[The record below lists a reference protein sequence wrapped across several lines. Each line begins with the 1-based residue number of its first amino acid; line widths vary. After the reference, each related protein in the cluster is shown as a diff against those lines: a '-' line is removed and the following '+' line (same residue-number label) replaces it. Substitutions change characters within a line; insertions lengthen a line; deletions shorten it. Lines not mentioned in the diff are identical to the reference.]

1 MNTIRVTNLISRIR
15 QGSKKATVMVPL
27 RLTVSR
33 NEAVQESMQSR
44 TNAGFTCPWH
54 GTHSIPVFSLNTR

>member
-27 RLTVSR
+27 RLTVR
-33 NEAVQESMQSR
+33 V
-44 TNAGFTCPWH
+44 TYYK
-54 GTHSIPVFSLNTR
+54 VL